1 MKIYLVIFLFF
12 ISCSYQSST
21 ENIVVDS
28 KLLYS
33 TKCRICHGEDGRKR
47 LNDAADLS
55 LSKLDSNLFFQM
67 INNGRRGMPSYEN
80 DLSEKEKQQLY
91 KYFKKLK
98 IN

>member
-1 MKIYLVIFLFF
+1 MKIYLVFFLFF
-12 ISCSYQSST
+12 ISCNYQSST
-21 ENIVVDS
+21 ENKVVDNE
-28 KLLYS
+28 LLFS
-33 TKCRICHGEDGRKR
+33 TKCSICHGEDGRKR

-67 INNGRRGMPSYEN
+67 INEGRRGMPSYEN

-91 KYFKKLK
+91 VYFKKLK